1 MTLKKILN
9 SIILL
14 LAFYINACP
23 SFGNNSTN
31 NNVCIEY
38 RKNVS
43 VYVKNIIYNMSTK
56 TAPVSFCGWCS
67 ETVYK
72 LKKVLEEQEAY
83 NPDGKACVDLLANTE
98 RGTIDSIDFIFDK
111 WNRSFCSHCL
121 EEFSSDQNTSL
132 STDSFNNIEWSRSL
146 LHTDSLYNL
155 QVYSKN
161 VRTFFEKLDDA
172 LNCFMQF
179 INNPNISI
187 LNVLNFP
194 SSSTLNI
201 SPTVCQNCSAV
212 YYSLL
217 DYYTNNLLRYNSLEG
232 EHRNFL
238 LKEHSSHRFAVC
250 LDVQNAINRTQ
261 WAWYNLF
268 RCRTEEVS
276 HIGFFLPLIVCVTF
290 LIIFH
295 CLAQSLCRYPVHLLV
310 YRPKRVEPA
319 VKYQRILSTASISR
333 GQMSLV
339 RSYGS
344 IGSMEDNTIDSNL
357 IAKAYSQPDSLFDNR
372 TVVIRTTESRN

>member
-1 MTLKKILN
+1 MTLKKTLS
-9 SIILL
+9 SIIFL
-14 LAFYINACP
+14 LAIYFKAC
-23 SFGNNSTN
+23 STLGNDSTN
-31 NNVCIEY
+31 SNVCIEY

-43 VYVKNIIYNMSTK
+43 IYVKNIIYNMSTK

-72 LKKVLEEQEAY
+72 LKKVLGKQEAY
-83 NPDGKACVDLLANTE
+83 NADGKACVDLLANTE

-132 STDSFNNIEWSRSL
+132 STGSFNNIEGSRHL

-172 LNCFMQF
+172 LSCFMQS

-201 SPTVCQNCSAV
+201 SSTVCHNCSAA
-212 YYSLL
+212 YYGLL

-310 YRPKRVEPA
+310 YRPKRVEPT
-319 VKYQRILSTASISR
+319 VRNQRILSTASIPR
-333 GQMSLV
+333 AQMSLV

-344 IGSMEDNTIDSNL
+344 IGSVEDNTIDSNL

-372 TVVIRTTESRN
+372 TVAIRTTESRD

>member
-1 MTLKKILN
+1 MQMALKKYLSPLIFLLAIYFEECLSLGDN
-9 SIILL
+9 SILI
-14 LAFYINACP
+14 
-23 SFGNNSTN
+23 

-43 VYVKNIIYNMSTK
+43 IYVKNIIYNMSTK

-72 LKKVLEEQEAY
+72 LKKVIEEREAY
-83 NPDGKACVDLLANTE
+83 GANGEACADLLANTE

-121 EEFSSDQNTSL
+121 EEVYSDQSI
-132 STDSFNNIEWSRSL
+132 SISADSFNNIEPPRRL

-161 VRTFFEKLDDA
+161 VRTFFEKLDDV
-172 LNCFMQF
+172 LSCFMQF
-179 INNPNISI
+179 INNSNISI

-201 SPTVCQNCSAV
+201 SSTVCQNCSAA

-232 EHRNFL
+232 GNQNFL
-238 LKEHSSHRFAVC
+238 VKQRSGHRFAVC

-261 WAWYNLF
+261 WAWHNLF

-290 LIIFH
+290 LVVFH
-295 CLAQSLCRYPVHLLV
+295 CLAQSVCRYPAHLLV
-310 YRPKRVEPA
+310 YRPKRVEPT
-319 VKYQRILSTASISR
+319 VRCQRILSTASISR
-333 GQMSLV
+333 GQMPLV

-344 IGSMEDNTIDSNL
+344 IGSVEDNTIDSNL
-357 IAKAYSQPDSLFDNR
+357 IAKTYSQSDSLFDNR
-372 TVVIRTTESRN
+372 AVVIRT

>member
-1 MTLKKILN
+1 MALKKYLSSVIF
-9 SIILL
+9 L
-14 LAFYINACP
+14 LAIYFEAC
-23 SFGNNSTN
+23 SSLGNNSILIN
-31 NNVCIEY
+31 NICIEY

-43 VYVKNIIYNMSTK
+43 IYVKNIIYNMSTK
-56 TAPVSFCGWCS
+56 TSPVSFCGWCS

-72 LKKVLEEQEAY
+72 LKKVIEEQEAY
-83 NPDGKACVDLLANTE
+83 SANGEACADLLANTE

-121 EEFSSDQNTSL
+121 EEVYSDQSI
-132 STDSFNNIEWSRSL
+132 SISADSFNNIEQPRRL
-146 LHTDSLYNL
+146 LHTDFLYNL

-172 LNCFMQF
+172 LSCFMQF

-201 SPTVCQNCSAV
+201 SSTVCQNCSAA

-232 EHRNFL
+232 GNQNFL
-238 LKEHSSHRFAVC
+238 VKERSGHRFAVC

-290 LIIFH
+290 LVVFH
-295 CLAQSLCRYPVHLLV
+295 CLAQSVCRYPAHLLV
-310 YRPKRVEPA
+310 YRPRRVEPT
-319 VKYQRILSTASISR
+319 VRCQRILSTASISR

-344 IGSMEDNTIDSNL
+344 IGSVEDNTIDSNL
-357 IAKAYSQPDSLFDNR
+357 ITKTYSQSDSLFDNR
-372 TVVIRTTESRN
+372 TVVIRT

>member
-1 MTLKKILN
+1 MQMALKKYLSSLIFLLAIYFEECLSLGDN
-9 SIILL
+9 SILI
-14 LAFYINACP
+14 
-23 SFGNNSTN
+23 

-43 VYVKNIIYNMSTK
+43 IYVKNIIYNMSTK

-72 LKKVLEEQEAY
+72 LKKVIEEREAY
-83 NPDGKACVDLLANTE
+83 GANGEACSDLLANTE

-121 EEFSSDQNTSL
+121 EEVYSDQSI
-132 STDSFNNIEWSRSL
+132 SISADSFNNIEPPRRL

-161 VRTFFEKLDDA
+161 VRTFFEKLDDV
-172 LNCFMQF
+172 LSCFMQF
-179 INNPNISI
+179 INNSNISI

-201 SPTVCQNCSAV
+201 SSTVCQNCSAA

-232 EHRNFL
+232 GNQNFL
-238 LKEHSSHRFAVC
+238 VKQRSGHRFAVC

-261 WAWYNLF
+261 WAWHNLF

-290 LIIFH
+290 LVVFH
-295 CLAQSLCRYPVHLLV
+295 CLAQSVCRYPAHLLV
-310 YRPKRVEPA
+310 YRPKRVEPT
-319 VKYQRILSTASISR
+319 VRCQRILSTASISR
-333 GQMSLV
+333 GQMPLV

-344 IGSMEDNTIDSNL
+344 IGSVEDNTIDSNL
-357 IAKAYSQPDSLFDNR
+357 IAKTYSQSDSLFDNR
-372 TVVIRTTESRN
+372 AVVIRT